1 MAIRT
6 RSAAK
11 YVADH
16 GGDFNMLIPD
26 DDIADTNRGWA
37 AAGAGLDTG
46 AKFCT
51 PRHVTGVE
59 SGGAHRKAI
68 IATTAA
74 DLWSGVASTFT
85 VAGLT
90 YHVVGYV
97 GEKRT
102 VFA

>member
-6 RSAAK
+6 RSLAL

-16 GGDFNMLIPD
+16 GNNFNMMIPD
-26 DDIADTNRGWA
+26 DDIAVAARGWA

-46 AKFCT
+46 AKYCK
-51 PRHVTGVE
+51 PRHVDGVD
-59 SGGAHRKAI
+59 GAGNHRKAI
-68 IATTAA
+68 VGNVTA
-74 DLWSGVASTFT
+74 DLWTGAATTFV
-85 VAGLT
+85 VAGVT
-90 YHVVGYV
+90 YNVIGYV